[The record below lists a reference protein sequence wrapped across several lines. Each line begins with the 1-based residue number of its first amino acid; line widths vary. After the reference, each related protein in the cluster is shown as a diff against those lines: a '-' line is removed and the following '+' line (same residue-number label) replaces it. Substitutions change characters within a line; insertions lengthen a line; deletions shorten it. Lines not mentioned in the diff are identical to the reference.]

1 MATTIDYSGATY
13 RVVIP
18 QADLTL
24 VSGSLYE
31 LNTNTLRTD
40 LKALEA
46 ATTGIVY
53 QDTHRHNTEVTVA
66 GVTFA
71 RLIEIINATNSSQ
84 TDVYEIFFSP
94 DTTYSVRLAGS
105 NNNIFDLENAILAN
119 TVTQV
124 ISQNSAGLQIVTS
137 GSGVTAQ
144 DKLDIADRVWD
155 ELIAGHLTA
164 GTTGKSLDDAGA
176 AGNPWST
183 PVAGNTTAGTFG
195 ELVGKKLLTVAKFLG
210 LK

>member
-1 MATTIDYSGATY
+1 MATTIVYSGATF
-13 RVVIP
+13 RIVIP
-18 QADLTL
+18 QADLTP

-46 ATTGIVY
+46 ADTGIVF

-84 TDVYEIFFSP
+84 IDVYEVFFSP
-94 DTTYSVRLAGS
+94 DTAYSVRLAGS
-105 NNNIFDLENAILAN
+105 NNNIFDKENAILAN

-124 ISQNSAGLQIVTS
+124 ISQNSAGLITVNS
-137 GSGVTAQ
+137 GSG
-144 DKLDIADRVWD
+144 L
-155 ELIAGHLTA
+155 
-164 GTTGKSLDDAGA
+164 
-176 AGNPWST
+176 
-183 PVAGNTTAGTFG
+183 TTA
-195 ELVGKKLLTVAKFLG
+195 EHNQLMKALTVAKFLG

>member
-1 MATTIDYSGATY
+1 MATTIDYSGATL
-13 RVVIP
+13 RIIIP

-24 VSGSLYE
+24 ISGSLYE

-46 ATTGIVY
+46 ADTGIVF
-53 QDTHRHNTEVTVA
+53 QDTHNHNTEVIVA

-71 RLIEIINATNSSQ
+71 RLIEILNASNSTQ
-84 TDVYEIFFSP
+84 TDVYEVFFSP

-124 ISQNSAGLQIVTS
+124 ISQNSAGLVTINT
-137 GSGVTAQ
+137 GSGLSTAENAQ
-144 DKLDIADRVWD
+144 LMK
-155 ELIAGHLTA
+155 T
-164 GTTGKSLDDAGA
+164 
-176 AGNPWST
+176 
-183 PVAGNTTAGTFG
+183 
-195 ELVGKKLLTVAKFLG
+195 LTVAKFLG